1 MAHGAPSLP
10 ALRSRQLLS
19 LQRRKAVRR
28 VRDRLRNS
36 LLAAMGLAGLVAL
49 VWLGGSAVWAPGS
62 LNTPERALD
71 ERTREFATTR
81 VGRIVIPNDG
91 DEMCRELE
99 FHNDDGTFRRGRT
112 IRCEDMLA
120 GLPEPLTAE
129 ANGRGAQV
137 RGFFSR
143 P

>member
-28 VRDRLRNS
+28 VRDRVRNV
-36 LLAAMGLAGLVAL
+36 LQAVTALAGLAAL
-49 VWLGGSAVWAPGS
+49 VWFGAGAVWAPSS
-62 LNTPERALD
+62 LNTPARTLD

-91 DEMCRELE
+91 DNLCRELE
-99 FHNDDGTFRRGRT
+99 FHNDDGTFRRGRI
-112 IRCEDMLA
+112 IRCEDMFA
-120 GLPEPLTAE
+120 GLPEPLTGE

-143 P
+143 R